1 MGKKLFFT
9 TKNLD
14 WDDDAAIDAF
24 AKEVWAASVQE
35 FTKDPEVEHAINDT
49 GSEHEGV
56 TDA

>member
-1 MGKKLFFT
+1 MSKKLFFS

-35 FTKDPEVEHAINDT
+35 FTKDAQAKLATDDT
-49 GSEHEGV
+49 DSEHEGA

>member
-9 TKNLD
+9 TNNLD

-35 FTKDPEVEHAINDT
+35 FTKDAKAKHTIDDT
-49 GSEHEGV
+49 DSEHEGA
-56 TDA
+56 TDV